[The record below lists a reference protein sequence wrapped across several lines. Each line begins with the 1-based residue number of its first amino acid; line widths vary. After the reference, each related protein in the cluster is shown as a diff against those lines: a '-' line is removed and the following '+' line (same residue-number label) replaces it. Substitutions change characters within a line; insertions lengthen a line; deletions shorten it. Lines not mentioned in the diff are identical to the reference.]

1 MPTNI
6 FKIIN
11 DNIIALAEDMNK
23 MHQKVDALMTIF
35 YQSNGDNAIMEMPK
49 TDGDAP
55 TQI

>member
-23 MHQKVDALMTIF
+23 MHAKVDALMTVF
-35 YQSNGDNAIMEMPK
+35 YQSNGEEAIKELPK
-49 TDGDAP
+49 TDGEAP
-55 TQI
+55 TQA